1 MALFVLFLFER
12 LMERPEQWSAERS
25 AKGAFLLFWG
35 CANSAER
42 FPSFS
47 LRLFRCDFFPR
58 PRADELPACNEE
70 VQIEENGPP
79 HPCGAKAIAARE
91 HLQQQGDATKNR
103 WQIFERRKQRLYE
116 GSGVD

>member
-1 MALFVLFLFER
+1 LGLRKFCREISEFFSAFVF
-12 LMERPEQWSAERS
+12 A
-25 AKGAFLLFWG
+25 
-35 CANSAER
+35 
-42 FPSFS
+42 S
-47 LRLFRCDFFPR
+47 LRVFSQGT
-58 PRADELPACNEE
+58 RANELPACNEE